1 MAVEI
6 NRGMVVS
13 KIENHK
19 FPYLY
24 NQFLCYYE
32 THISGITQ
40 RLDKISEGS
49 LKSLL
54 QFKKKWPCTKT
65 EVLSI
70 SYICFESLVSVCQ
83 HISPA
88 AALCI
93 WRLTELAAPRGLK
106 THLLHLSRSTP
117 KQLDIPLPQ
126 DLLVL
131 LQGVLGVL
139 FTREKHKGIA
149 SGPSIRVLDKEQTL
163 SIIRHWALWTEERK
177 HFLWCRGE
185 RQPPHTDY
193 HLVLFGQELGHF
205 VWCTWCQKTAMVEYI
220 AS

>member
-24 NQFLCYYE
+24 HQFLCYYE
-32 THISGITQ
+32 TDISGITQ
-40 RLDKISEGS
+40 RLYKISKGS

-54 QFKKKWPCTKT
+54 QFKKKMTIHKD
-65 EVLSI
+65 LSSHYFIHLFLII
-70 SYICFESLVSVCQ
+70 SFCLSAHFPSSSLVYLMSNKRSQ
-83 HISPA
+83 
-88 AALCI
+88 
-93 WRLTELAAPRGLK
+93 
-106 THLLHLSRSTP
+106 THLLHLSCSTP

-139 FTREKHKGIA
+139 FTRENYKGIA

-163 SIIRHWALWTEERK
+163 SIIRHWALWTEEGK
-177 HFLWCRGE
+177 HFLWCGSE

-205 VWCTWCQKTAMVEYI
+205 V
-220 AS
+220 

>member
-1 MAVEI
+1 MDKDWSSHYFSLFDLFWII
-6 NRGMVVS
+6 NFCLS
-13 KIENHK
+13 AH
-19 FPYLY
+19 FP
-24 NQFLCYYE
+24 
-32 THISGITQ
+32 S
-40 RLDKISEGS
+40 S
-49 LKSLL
+49 
-54 QFKKKWPCTKT
+54 
-65 EVLSI
+65 
-70 SYICFESLVSVCQ
+70 SLVY
-83 HISPA
+83 
-88 AALCI
+88 
-93 WRLTELAAPRGLK
+93 LTYNKTCSSKRSQ

-177 HFLWCRGE
+177 HFLWCGGK

-205 VWCTWCQKTAMVEYI
+205 VWCTWCQKTAKVEYI